1 MELFN
6 TVAGILF
13 CFWFTIK
20 ISYKQGIC
28 ICMSKRER
36 ERERNCVLT
45 FSCTFCSH
53 CKSVSDDP
61 SMRGEQSRVKYCT
74 LIMRHKRF
82 TFSS

>member
-20 ISYKQGIC
+20 ISDKQGIC

-36 ERERNCVLT
+36 EREELCAHFFMYFL
-45 FSCTFCSH
+45 FS
-53 CKSVSDDP
+53 
-61 SMRGEQSRVKYCT
+61 
-74 LIMRHKRF
+74 L
-82 TFSS
+82 

>member
-20 ISYKQGIC
+20 ISDKQGIC

-36 ERERNCVLT
+36 ERGTVCSLFHVLSVLT
-45 FSCTFCSH
+45 
-53 CKSVSDDP
+53 VN
-61 SMRGEQSRVKYCT
+61 
-74 LIMRHKRF
+74 RF
-82 TFSS
+82 QMIHQCEENSLELNIAR